1 MPNGVQVRLGHR
13 SGGKRAFGEGLFLA
27 RRRNFFLGQTEK
39 KRVFG
44 RSYFFLFAGESSQKA
59 GGSSNRWFF

>member
-13 SGGKRAFGEGLFLA
+13 SGGSGPWGGGTFSSFREELGLDGKKVVW
-27 RRRNFFLGQTEK
+27 RNNII
-39 KRVFG
+39 
-44 RSYFFLFAGESSQKA
+44 FFLFAGESSQKA